1 MESPGA
7 RGWDSQGGGT
17 GTLMG
22 CGVHCH
28 AHIQTTPPPPRS
40 YRAVVLLGAVLET
53 WGYNEED
60 LRVCFMEMRVYT
72 GGGAWGCGVGAVV
85 KM

>member
-1 MESPGA
+1 M
-7 RGWDSQGGGT
+7 
-17 GTLMG
+17 
-22 CGVHCH
+22 
-28 AHIQTTPPPPRS
+28 
-40 YRAVVLLGAVLET
+40 ET